1 MKMYNEI
8 NYLRKDYVYDSYT
21 KIVDDF
27 KDYEKI
33 TKVKMLDAI
42 YKVYSDYNNIIS
54 LCTVRELKYLKKLI
68 ESQIDIKE
76 PEKEMEPNTPEEF
89 EQFFKKIY
97 KESKEKEKVAWE
109 ENCLRDKF
117 LVRYDENHRYLVIPE
132 EIIEFVTKA
141 ITNVE
146 WKEQKKIDE
155 LNEVL
160 VSYIKIQGSALLNT
174 VATIASQITGIDE
187 KNCGIIC

>member
-1 MKMYNEI
+1 MYNEI

-97 KESKEKEKVAWE
+97 KKSKEK
-109 ENCLRDKF
+109 
-117 LVRYDENHRYLVIPE
+117 YL
-132 EIIEFVTKA
+132 
-141 ITNVE
+141 
-146 WKEQKKIDE
+146 
-155 LNEVL
+155 
-160 VSYIKIQGSALLNT
+160 SHM
-174 VATIASQITGIDE
+174 
-187 KNCGIIC
+187 

>member
-8 NYLRKDYVYDSYT
+8 NHLRKDYVYDNYT

-109 ENCLRDKF
+109 EKCLRDKF
-117 LVRYDENHRYLVIPE
+117 LARFDEKHRNLVIPE
-132 EIIEFVTKA
+132 EII
-141 ITNVE
+141 
-146 WKEQKKIDE
+146 
-155 LNEVL
+155 
-160 VSYIKIQGSALLNT
+160 
-174 VATIASQITGIDE
+174 
-187 KNCGIIC
+187 